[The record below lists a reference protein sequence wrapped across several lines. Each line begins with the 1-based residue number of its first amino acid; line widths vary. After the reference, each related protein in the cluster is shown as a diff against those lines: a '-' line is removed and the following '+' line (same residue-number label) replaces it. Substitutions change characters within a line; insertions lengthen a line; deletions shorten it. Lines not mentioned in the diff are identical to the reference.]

1 MVIKAQVCVIQ
12 INSLM
17 FFFSSVCFRFLSSP
31 AYNNIT
37 WRHTLSCS
45 PILYLSAYDGTINYI
60 LLCANLVIVFPI
72 LLHRYYNEVPLNSD
86 YFLFQHGTIMP
97 LPLHQSELFYSE
109 SIECR
114 RERNMLF
121 SSIVLDYRI
130 KVDSQDTEQH
140 YPLILC
146 FGFK

>member
-1 MVIKAQVCVIQ
+1 MLFAV
-12 INSLM
+12 
-17 FFFSSVCFRFLSSP
+17 
-31 AYNNIT
+31 
-37 WRHTLSCS
+37 
-45 PILYLSAYDGTINYI
+45 
-60 LLCANLVIVFPI
+60 
-72 LLHRYYNEVPLNSD
+72 LLHRYHNEVNSD
-86 YFLFQHGTIMP
+86 YFLFQRGAIML
-97 LPLHQSELFYSE
+97 LPLHQRELFYSE
-109 SIECR
+109 SIDCT